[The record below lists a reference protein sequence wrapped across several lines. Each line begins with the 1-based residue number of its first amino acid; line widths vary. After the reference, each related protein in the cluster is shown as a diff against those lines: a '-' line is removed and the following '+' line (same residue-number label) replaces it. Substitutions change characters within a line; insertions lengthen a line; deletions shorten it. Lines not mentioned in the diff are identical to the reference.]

1 MNPKIKILQLPIEIK
16 LLIQNYANK
25 IKFNETVEIM
35 EYSLIPLRDMDFGK
49 LRRIS
54 SSYQRHNQNRRFATI
69 LFENDL
75 PPYIPPMGTY
85 HI

>member
-16 LLIQNYANK
+16 LLIQDYDNK
-25 IKFNETVEIM
+25 NKFNETLETIQQI
-35 EYSLIPLRDMDFGK
+35 LIPLQNMDFGK